1 MSLNAPYE
9 DTNIFA
15 KIIAGDM
22 PCVKVFEDT
31 ATLAFMDI
39 FPQTE
44 GHCLVIPKSLGAT
57 NLLTGLW
64 DAKVDRAPV
73 VVASGTEG
81 TCPVLARQ
89 IKTQIEEQVPQNL
102 GGLAALAGRLRG
114 AVAKQVARRNR
125 RSFWRWVFGTT
136 ASRYSRIELSALRQ
150 LMCC

>member
-57 NLLTGLW
+57 NLLT
-64 DAKVDRAPV
+64 APPDMLSTLM
-73 VVASGTEG
+73 AS
-81 TCPVLARQ
+81 
-89 IKTQIEEQVPQNL
+89 TQK
-102 GGLAALAGRLRG
+102 
-114 AVAKQVARRNR
+114 VAKAVSDALNPDGIRIAQFNGAPAGQTVFHLHFHILPVFTGKEFRPHADGGPVAADVLEPLAEAIR
-125 RSFWRWVFGTT
+125 
-136 ASRYSRIELSALRQ
+136 AKLKD
-150 LMCC
+150 